1 MENKMTIFNGS
12 GTALITPFINDK
24 VDFPALKKLVRFQLD
39 NGTSALIINGT
50 TGEPTTM
57 THFERTAVA
66 TTVIKEVNGA
76 IPVILG
82 AGSNNTYTAVEYAEE
97 AEELGADGI
106 LAVTPYYNKCTQE
119 GIYQHY
125 KAMSDAVNIPII
137 MYNVPG
143 RTGVNIAPKTALRCA
158 ELKNIVAIKEASGNI
173 AQFMELARL
182 VKGKLDIYSGD
193 DGLVYTLMSLG
204 GKGVISVASNIIP
217 QHMADMVAAY
227 ESGDA
232 QKSLDMQFEIAGLVE
247 ALFSEVN
254 PIPVKCAAKLMGL
267 CSDYMRLPLTKM
279 QNEAYMESEL
289 KKLGIIK

>member
-1 MENKMTIFNGS
+1 MTIFNGS

>member
-1 MENKMTIFNGS
+1 MTIFNGS
-12 GTALITPFINDK
+12 ATALITPFQNDK
-24 VDFPALKKLVRFQLD
+24 VDFPALRKLVKFQLE
-39 NGTSALIINGT
+39 NGTNALVINGT

-82 AGSNNTYTAVEYAEE
+82 AGSNNTYTAVEYAVE

-119 GIYQHY
+119 GVYQHY
-125 KAMSDAVNIPII
+125 KAMSDAVSLPII

-143 RTGVNIAPKTALRCA
+143 RTGVNIAPTTALRCA
-158 ELKNIVAIKEASGNI
+158 ELKNVVAIKEASGNI
-173 AQFMELARL
+173 SQFMELARL
-182 VKGKLDIYSGD
+182 LKGKLDIYSGD
-193 DGLVYTLMSLG
+193 DGLVYPLLALG
-204 GKGVISVASNIIP
+204 AKGVISVASNIIP
-217 QHMADMVAAY
+217 KHMSDMVAVYNA
-227 ESGDA
+227 GDH
-232 QKSLDMQFEIAGLVE
+232 QKSLDMQLEISTFVD

-267 CSDYMRLPLTKM
+267 CGDYMRLPLTKM
-279 QNEAYMESEL
+279 KDEEYMASEMR
-289 KKLGIIK
+289 KLGIIK

>member
-1 MENKMTIFNGS
+1 MTIFNGS
-12 GTALITPFINDK
+12 GTALITPFQNDK
-24 VDFPALKKLVRFQLD
+24 VDFAALKKLVRFQLD
-39 NGTSALIINGT
+39 NGTNALIINGT

-82 AGSNNTYTAVEYAEE
+82 AGSNNTYTAVEYAVE
-97 AEELGADGI
+97 AEELGADGV

-119 GIYQHY
+119 GVYQHY

-143 RTGVNIAPKTALRCA
+143 RTGVNISPATALRCA

-173 AQFMELARL
+173 SQFMELARL
-182 VKGKLDIYSGD
+182 LRGKLDIYSGD
-193 DGLVYTLMSLG
+193 DGLVYVLMALG
-204 GKGVISVASNIIP
+204 AKGVISVASNIIP
-217 QHMADMVAAY
+217 KHMADMVAVY
-227 ESGDA
+227 NNGDHE
-232 QKSLDMQFEIAGLVE
+232 KSLEMQLEISTFVD

-267 CSDYMRLPLTKM
+267 CGDYMRLPLTQM
-279 QNEAYMESEL
+279 QNEEYMASEL
-289 KKLGIIK
+289 RKLGLIK